1 MPITRKDGI
10 RIIGPEGEVL
20 LRRRLID
27 SSNIRWI
34 GWPESGEPLLVVE
47 FEGGGRYAYLGVS
60 RQKAVAASYA
70 PSTGGYLNQKIK
82 PHYKVVKLR

>member
-1 MPITRKDGI
+1 MPIFRKDSI
-10 RIIGPEGEVL
+10 KIIGPEGEVL
-20 LRRRLID
+20 LHRRLIE
-27 SSNIRWI
+27 SSNVRWI

-70 PSTGGYLNQKIK
+70 PSTGGYLAKKIK
-82 PHYKVVKLR
+82 NKYEVVKLR